1 MERFFV
7 RSQFQHVP
15 EHRHGPATPLE
26 GESLLAAC
34 RGEEWNRE
42 RPIFWEHEGNRA
54 VRVGQWKAVSK
65 YPGDW
70 ELYDMVEDRTE
81 LVDLAERN
89 RPRRDEMVGAYGEW
103 AERVKVVDWDVQR
116 ARMREAWMRPPRPRN
131 ERGA

>member
-1 MERFFV
+1 
-7 RSQFQHVP
+7 
-15 EHRHGPATPLE
+15 
-26 GESLLAAC
+26 
-34 RGEEWNRE
+34 
-42 RPIFWEHEGNRA
+42 
-54 VRVGQWKAVSK
+54 
-65 YPGDW
+65 
-70 ELYDMVEDRTE
+70 MVEDRTE